1 VPIHRL
7 PWAFPG
13 GDPRGK
19 LVREDGDE
27 ILRQVNLYL
36 VKSGND
42 LGPNVGIDQ
51 AFGEGETFPED
62 IEFAVTSNEPDDRDD
77 TVWMRVNL
85 WQGEPRRR
93 KDGGVP
99 LHLNNLQGSFP
110 FEAAVTVV
118 AVVKKGEV
126 AGLGFE
132 VLIIPEPLSPEEFS
146 LVGVIEVLHSAI
158 APGFSERDEDNLDP
172 EGETEFQDNPERA
185 RIAVASTKT
194 ELVVDLEKVGHSHG
208 SPASQQ
214 ARGHCLVVLGPLR
227 MSIDPMAVKVQEI
240 ERVKAAVVFDV
251 AWAHQVGLVDV
262 VDSERLDEIRVL
274 SPFGDVSRFF

>member
-27 ILRQVNLYL
+27 VLCQVDLYL

-42 LGPNVGIDQ
+42 FGSDVGVDQ
-51 AFGEGETFPED
+51 AFGEGEMFSED
-62 IEFAVTSNEPDDRDD
+62 IEFAVTSNEPDDRND

-93 KDGGVP
+93 KDGGVA

-110 FEAAVTVV
+110 FEAAVMVV
-118 AVVKKGEV
+118 EVVKKGEV

-132 VLIIPEPLSPEEFS
+132 VLIIPKPLSPEEFA
-146 LVGVIEVLHSAI
+146 LVGVIEVLHGAT
-158 APGFSERDEDNLDP
+158 APGFPERNEDHLDP

-194 ELVVDLEKVGHSHG
+194 ELVVDLEKIGHSHR
-208 SPASQQ
+208 SPASQ
-214 ARGHCLVVLGPLR
+214 
-227 MSIDPMAVKVQEI
+227 
-240 ERVKAAVVFDV
+240 
-251 AWAHQVGLVDV
+251 
-262 VDSERLDEIRVL
+262 
-274 SPFGDVSRFF
+274 